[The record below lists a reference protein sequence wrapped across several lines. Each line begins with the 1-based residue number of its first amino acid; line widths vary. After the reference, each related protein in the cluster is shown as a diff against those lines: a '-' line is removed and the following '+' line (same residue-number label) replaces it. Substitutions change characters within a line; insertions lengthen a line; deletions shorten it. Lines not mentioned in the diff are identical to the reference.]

1 MDVSSVG
8 TFSKITPYADSV
20 FAELES
26 GESTNTKAFSKLLE
40 SAMTMINE
48 TNAYTD
54 AAEEAEMS
62 YILGINTN
70 THDLRAAQMKA
81 SISLQY
87 TVAVR
92 NAIVDAYKE
101 IMQISF

>member
-1 MDVSSVG
+1 MDISSVG
-8 TFSKITPYADSV
+8 TFSRVTPYAESV
-20 FAELES
+20 FSEIKENDN
-26 GESTNTKAFSKLLE
+26 GNGQAFSKLLD
-40 SAMTMINE
+40 SAITMINE

-70 THDLRAAQMKA
+70 TNDLRVAQMKA

-92 NAIVDAYKE
+92 NSIMDAYKE